1 MTADFEPAKT
11 RFLEGIQHFEADRLA
26 EAEAAF
32 SASLAALP
40 GRPSTLTNLAATR
53 LRLGRHAEALPL
65 LEEATAAEPDNV
77 EAWCHR
83 AVALGELGR
92 LDEALASDAK
102 ALALDPACVPALRHR
117 GLALQR
123 LGRHGDALAAFT
135 DWTRQQPGH
144 APAWL
149 HQGEALLAQDRQG
162 EALAAFDRCLAI
174 DSDVAHA
181 WSRRGAIL
189 KQLGQAEDAA
199 DAFERAITLGADAE
213 LNGFLLA
220 SVTGRKAPAAA
231 PRGYVESL
239 FDNYAPDFDAHLV
252 DVLRYQGHTHLVEQL
267 AAQIPAPVG
276 SILDLGCGTGLCAP
290 LLRPMTR
297 ALHGVDVSAAMVESA
312 RARGLYDAVTQA
324 DLAEHLASTDE
335 RHDVLAAA
343 DVFIYLGD
351 LAPVFAGARRV
362 LRSGGLLAFTVE
374 KGEAGSTYALA
385 PSLTYRHGDDY
396 LRTLADAHG
405 FEVLSLTEAPIREDQ
420 TRPIP
425 GWYAVLRT
433 LG

>member
-1 MTADFEPAKT
+1 MTADFELAKT
-11 RFLEGIQHFEADRLA
+11 RFLEGIQHFEADRLD

-53 LRLGRHAEALPL
+53 LRLGRAAEALPL
-65 LEEATAAEPDNV
+65 LAEVTAVEPDNV
-77 EAWCHR
+77 EAWCHQ

-92 LDEALASDAK
+92 LEDALASDAK
-102 ALALDPACVPALRHR
+102 ALALDAGCVPALRHR
-117 GLALQR
+117 GLVFQR
-123 LGRHGDALAAFT
+123 LGRHGDALATFT
-135 DWTRQQPGH
+135 AWTRQQPGQAH
-144 APAWL
+144 AWL
-149 HQGEALLAQDRQG
+149 HQGEALLALDRPG

-239 FDNYAPDFDAHLV
+239 FDNYAADFDAHLV
-252 DVLRYQGHTHLVEQL
+252 DVLRYQGHTHLVAQL
-267 AAQIPAPVG
+267 AAHVAAPVG
-276 SILDLGCGTGLCAP
+276 SALDLGCGTGLCAP
-290 LLRPMTR
+290 LLRPLTR
-297 ALHGVDVSAAMVESA
+297 ALHGVDVSAAMVEHA
-312 RARGLYDAVTQA
+312 RSRNRYDTVTQA
-324 DLAEHLASTDE
+324 DLAEHLALTAE

-362 LRSGGLLAFTVE
+362 LNPGGLFAFTVE
-374 KGEAGSTYALA
+374 KGEPGTTFALA
-385 PSLTYRHGDDY
+385 PSLTYRHSDDY

-405 FEVLSLTEAPIREDQ
+405 FEVLTLTDAPIREDQ
-420 TRPIP
+420 GRSIP